1 MTQTVDR
8 TQTEAQTASQQA
20 AASYPRIVSLMNLV
34 RKEAEIPELEDGLKA
49 DPIISYRLMRY
60 VNSAAMGFPREIK
73 SFRQMITIVGY
84 HQLYRWLT
92 MLLVT
97 ADQRAGRSPVSLN
110 AIIRGRFMELMGH
123 IHFGKPQADDLF
135 VVGAFSLL
143 DALFGAPLEKLLAPL
158 NITETI
164 SEALLQRK
172 GPYLPL
178 LKLAEAIENADEAGI
193 DALHRELGVEIEN
206 VHYTY
211 SDALAWAE
219 KII

>member
-8 TQTEAQTASQQA
+8 TQNQTASEQV

-49 DPIISYRLMRY
+49 DPVISYRLMRY

-110 AIIRGRFMELMGH
+110 AIIRGRFMELMGQ

-143 DALFGAPLEKLLAPL
+143 DALFGQPLEKLLAPL
-158 NITETI
+158 NLTQSIRET
-164 SEALLQRK
+164 LLQRK
-172 GPYLPL
+172 GPYVPL
-178 LKLAEAIENADEAGI
+178 LVLSEVIESADEVRI
-193 DALHRELGVEIEN
+193 DALHRELNLDIET